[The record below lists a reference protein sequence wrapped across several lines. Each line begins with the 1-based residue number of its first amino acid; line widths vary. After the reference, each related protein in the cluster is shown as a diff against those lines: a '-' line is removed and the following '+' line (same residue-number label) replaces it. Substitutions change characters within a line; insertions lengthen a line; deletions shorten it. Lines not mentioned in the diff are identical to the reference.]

1 MKYELNNVTIIAGE
15 SKPDKDNLML
25 LLASSFCREQDTLY
39 LASGDILDS
48 TSIQSNIKLICF
60 SRVGLIR
67 DLTTLHDYVEWALFK
82 KDESQTPPSIL
93 ITCQTRDADF
103 IYQACKP
110 APITLITLGVGVV
123 KIKV

>member
-15 SKPDKDNLML
+15 SKDEMERLML
-25 LLASSFCREQDTLY
+25 LLASSFCEESERLHIV
-39 LASGDILDS
+39 SGAKLDPIG
-48 TSIQSNIKLICF
+48 IQRDIKLICF
-60 SRVGLIR
+60 HQVGLIR

-82 KDESQTPPSIL
+82 KDDSQTPPSIL
-93 ITCQTRDADF
+93 ITCHVADSDF
-103 IYQACKP
+103 IYQSCKS